1 MTNSFRPISLLLCS
15 GLLVAI
21 SACVDRRIT
30 TSVQDQAFVPAPPPA
45 PPVAKVEPAQ
55 PPIQEER
62 VPEPPSPPIAKAPEP
77 PPPSEPAPPIAAAPR
92 PEPPAAPVP
101 EAKLEQPP
109 AAAPAPV
116 PEAKLE
122 QPPAAVPVPAPAPA
136 PLLAALTDVF
146 FDFDRYTLRSDGQAA
161 LEADFKMIQGMGG
174 RKLVIEGH
182 CDERGTAEYNLVL
195 GERRAHAVERY
206 LENLGVSASEIQIVS
221 YGKERPF
228 CTDHNNDCWQ
238 KNRRAHLVLQ

>member
-1 MTNSFRPISLLLCS
+1 MTRSLRLVSVLLCS
-15 GLLVAI
+15 GLVVAI
-21 SACVDRRIT
+21 GGCADRRIT
-30 TSVQDQAFVPAPPPA
+30 TSVQDQAFVPA

-77 PPPSEPAPPIAAAPR
+77 PPPSEPAPPVAKAPPPP
-92 PEPPAAPVP
+92 PEQ
-101 EAKLEQPP
+101 KMEQP
-109 AAAPAPV
+109 AAAPP
-116 PEAKLE
+116 P
-122 QPPAAVPVPAPAPA
+122 PPAAVPAPV
-136 PLLAALTDVF
+136 LTDVF